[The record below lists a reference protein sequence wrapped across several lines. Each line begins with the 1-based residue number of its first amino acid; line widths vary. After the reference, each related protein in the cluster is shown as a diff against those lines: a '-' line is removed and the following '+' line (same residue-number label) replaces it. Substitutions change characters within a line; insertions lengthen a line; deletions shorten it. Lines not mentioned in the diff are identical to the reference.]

1 LVGQNL
7 SFSGNGENAGKF
19 SKKTPPKPKITHS
32 TVVLQAKVMPVG
44 AETNMKE

>member
-19 SKKTPPKPKITHS
+19 SKNKNKNEITHS
-32 TVVLQAKVMPVG
+32 MVVLQAKVRPVG